1 MLLEEESAGKPGNN
15 QLQQPNGS
23 VPGQQ
28 IIPDSKS
35 QKGNHH
41 LKKWPLKWY
50 KTGLIYYLVHD
61 IPDFHVL

>member
-1 MLLEEESAGKPGNN
+1 MHMLLEEESAGKPGNN

-41 LKKWPLKWY
+41 FNIVIMYNNKVKLV
-50 KTGLIYYLVHD
+50 TG
-61 IPDFHVL
+61 